1 MAFSANVRYISRYYI
16 AQFGHGPRIVSCWK
30 EIMSKDR
37 KILSVMFR
45 TPQFPVIVFTGTQ
58 TLAAKTAAE
67 LYDLLMNLPR
77 LKLFA
82 PYQDY

>member
-1 MAFSANVRYISRYYI
+1 
-16 AQFGHGPRIVSCWK
+16 
-30 EIMSKDR
+30 MSKDR

-82 PYQDY
+82 PYKDY

>member
-1 MAFSANVRYISRYYI
+1 
-16 AQFGHGPRIVSCWK
+16 
-30 EIMSKDR
+30 
-37 KILSVMFR
+37 MFR
-45 TPQFPVIVFTGTQ
+45 TPQFPGIVFTGTQ